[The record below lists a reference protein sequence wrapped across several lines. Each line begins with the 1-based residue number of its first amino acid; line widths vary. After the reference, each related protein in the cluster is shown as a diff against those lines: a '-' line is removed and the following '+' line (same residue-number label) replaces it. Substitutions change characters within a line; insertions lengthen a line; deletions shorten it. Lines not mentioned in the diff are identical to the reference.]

1 MEENYMRRI
10 DDLGRIWI
18 PKGILSKMFSK
29 DEYFEGYPMHMFLEN
44 NRNIIICKNKPA
56 ARFCEW
62 EYNTNL
68 RQAESKCDNISIDQ
82 KTFEK
87 LKYCPY
93 CGKQIKLIYK

>member
-1 MEENYMRRI
+1 MISVES
-10 DDLGRIWI
+10 GFQ
-18 PKGILSKMFSK
+18 SKMFSK
-29 DEYFEGYPMHMFLEN
+29 DEYFEGYPMNMFLEN

-68 RQAESKCDNISIDQ
+68 RQAESKCDNINIEQ